1 MTYPERKLNL
11 LLETLAHPT
20 GNARV
25 SAHDGLLAYTGACT
39 DSARLGGYRYIQKN
53 TECRAPI
60 LLAQEEI
67 DGRCVALF
75 DVSE

>member
-1 MTYPERKLNL
+1 MDYAKRKLAL

-20 GNARV
+20 SNARV
-25 SAHDGLLAYTGACT
+25 SAHGGLLTYSSSCP
-39 DSARLGGYRYIQKN
+39 DSARQGGYEHIQDW
-53 TECRAPI
+53 TESRNPI

>member
-1 MTYPERKLNL
+1 MTYPERKTALARAI
-11 LLETLAHPT
+11 LEHPT

-25 SAHDGLLAYTGACT
+25 CAHDGLLTYSSSCP
-39 DSARLGGYRYIQKN
+39 DSARQGGYEHIQDW
-53 TECRAPI
+53 TDCRHPI

>member
-1 MTYPERKLNL
+1 MEYPERKLAL
-11 LLETLAHPT
+11 LLATMAHPT

-25 SAHDGLLAYTGACT
+25 CAHDGLLTYSSSCP
-39 DSARLGGYRYIQKN
+39 DSARQGGYEHIHDW
-53 TECRAPI
+53 TESRNPI